1 VAVGTLVW
9 RRMIV
14 CNIFRTLSKG
24 HSLNHQSERD
34 LYKLFLYIFTL
45 SRFFLHLV
53 YILESHL
60 VFYQKSKV
68 EDGYIWI
75 AK

>member
-1 VAVGTLVW
+1 MTL
-9 RRMIV
+9 
-14 CNIFRTLSKG
+14 CSIFRSLSKG
-24 HSLNHQSERD
+24 HSLNHHSESG
-34 LYKLFLYIFTL
+34 LYKLFLYLFTL
-45 SRFFLHLV
+45 YQFFLYLV

-60 VFYQKSKV
+60 VFYQKSEV